1 MTTFD
6 ITTKLAAWSIIAVIF
21 YIGYKAFKSVFGSNK
36 GEVMFC
42 TACGHEG
49 PATMKTSGSIG
60 IEIVLWLCLIVP
72 GLIYSIW
79 RLTSKKATCSAC
91 GGEHLIP
98 PGSPVAIAT
107 KARLAQQ

>member
-1 MTTFD
+1 MSTYD
-6 ITTKLAAWSIIAVIF
+6 IIIKAIAWAIVAGIF
-21 YIGYKAFKSVFGSNK
+21 YLIFKAFKSVFGSNK
-36 GEVMFC
+36 GASMFC

-49 PATMKTSGSIG
+49 PATMKTSGSMA
-60 IEIVLWLCLIVP
+60 IEIVLWLCFIVP

-91 GGEHLIP
+91 GAGNLIP